1 MPDSDPK
8 SNGPLSPFSP
18 SEVPSLPGNG
28 RRWFAILLAAA
39 LLSGPVY
46 AFVRFLLFTFVL

>member
-1 MPDSDPK
+1 MGNRDPK
-8 SNGPLSPFSP
+8 SNGPLSPYFP

-39 LLSGPVY
+39 FLSGPVY
-46 AFVRFLLFTFVL
+46 VFVTFLISAFFL